1 VVDPEVITRR
11 VLSLHEVLQHLQ
23 VNLAEITAEGMA
35 ANPTLQAAVERWL
48 QVAIE
53 SCIDIAY
60 HVVAERGWTPPDSAR
75 GAFAVLAA
83 HGLLQHELAE
93 SLGRAAGLRNILVH
107 DYIRVDRSLLALASR
122 AALADLQ
129 SFGAIVGRLVAAD
142 D

>member
-1 VVDPEVITRR
+1 
-11 VLSLHEVLQHLQ
+11 
-23 VNLAEITAEGMA
+23 
-35 ANPTLQAAVERWL
+35 
-48 QVAIE
+48 
-53 SCIDIAY
+53 
-60 HVVAERGWTPPDSAR
+60 
-75 GAFAVLAA
+75 
-83 HGLLQHELAE
+83 LQHELAE